1 MNGAKIRQLRLAKG
15 WTLQELAR
23 QTQTTA
29 GYLSQLERGLVD
41 PSLSTLRKI
50 AQMLNTPLF
59 SLVDSQDDAARI
71 IRRDKRQKI
80 AFADSN
86 VMLEILT
93 PKDESAPEEVF
104 VLTFSLEAKKWSN
117 DERVSHNV
125 DECFYAQ
132 KGELEV
138 LVGDATYFLREG
150 DSIYIQANTPHN
162 IYNTGNVEAVGISAM
177 SSGFFISVARP

>member
-1 MNGAKIRQLRLAKG
+1 MSGNKIRQLRLAKG
-15 WTLQELAR
+15 MTLQDLAR

-29 GYLSQLERGLVD
+29 GYLSQLERDLAD

-50 AQMLNTPLF
+50 AQVLNTPLF

-71 IRRDKRQKI
+71 IRSGKRQKI

-86 VMLEILT
+86 VILEILT
-93 PKDESAPEEVF
+93 PKYETAPDEVF
-104 VLTFSLEAKKWSN
+104 VLTFALGAKKWSN

-132 KGELEV
+132 TGQLEV
-138 LVGDATYFLREG
+138 LVGEETYFLRQG
-150 DSIYIQANTPHN
+150 DSIYIRANTPHN
-162 IYNTGNVEAVGISAM
+162 IYNPGTEEAIGISAM
-177 SSGFFISVARP
+177 SSGFFVSVARP

>member
-15 WTLQELAR
+15 MTLQELAR

-29 GYLSQLERGLVD
+29 GYLSQLERDLVD
-41 PSLSTLRKI
+41 PSLSTLRKV
-50 AQMLNTPLF
+50 AQVLNTPLF
-59 SLVDSQDDAARI
+59 SLVDSQDDAVRI
-71 IRRDKRQKI
+71 VRSGKRQKI

-86 VMLEILT
+86 VILEVLT
-93 PKDESAPEEVF
+93 PKSESTPEEVF
-104 VLTFSLEAKKWSN
+104 VLTFALGAQKWSN

-138 LVGDATYFLREG
+138 LIGDATYFLHEG
-150 DSIYIQANTPHN
+150 DSIYIRANTPHN
-162 IYNTGNVEAVGISAM
+162 IYNPGPETAVGISAL
-177 SSGFFISVARP
+177 SSGFFVSVARP

>member
-1 MNGAKIRQLRLAKG
+1 MNGTKIRQLRLARG
-15 WTLQELAR
+15 LTLQALAKK
-23 QTQTTA
+23 TQTTA

-50 AQMLNTPLF
+50 AQVLNTPLF
-59 SLVDSQDDAARI
+59 ALLDSQDDAARI

-86 VMLEILT
+86 VILEILT
-93 PKDESAPEEVF
+93 PKYEFAPGEIF
-104 VLTFSLEAKKWSN
+104 LLTFTLGAKKWSN
-117 DERVSHNV
+117 DERVSHDV

-138 LVGDATYFLREG
+138 LVGDTTYCLREG
-150 DSIYIQANTPHN
+150 DSIYIRANTPHN
-162 IYNTGNVEAVGISAM
+162 IYNPGDGEAVGISAM
-177 SSGFFISVARP
+177 SSGFFVSVARP